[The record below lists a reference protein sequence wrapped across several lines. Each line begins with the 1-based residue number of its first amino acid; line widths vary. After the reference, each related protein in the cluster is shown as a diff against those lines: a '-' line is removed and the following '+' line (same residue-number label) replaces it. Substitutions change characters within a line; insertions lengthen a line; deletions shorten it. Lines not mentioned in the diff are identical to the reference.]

1 MERGPTEQLLES
13 PEHPY
18 TRGLLSCLLEG
29 DDDQSRLPTIEGS
42 VPERFEDGPGC
53 PFASRCSY
61 ATEYCSRSD
70 PPVID
75 AGPDHEVM
83 CAELDAVRDAS
94 AAVGGGTT
102 TSVQDDGSASQRTVE
117 TDRRSATN
125 DGVAADGASE
135 LVDLPAG
142 GEQSDRRNVPTQPD
156 PVGGAWP
163 EQTTRRSD
171 EPILEA
177 QGVSRTFDLTESSI
191 ARLLDRERT
200 LRAVDDVDLAVYPD
214 ETIGIVG
221 ESGSG
226 KSTLAELLTGLQVP
240 TEGEILFEGEPV
252 GIVEERT
259 ADQLADVGVVF
270 QNPRASINPRQRVRD
285 AIAEPLRE
293 RGWEASRRRSRVREL
308 LELVDLPEGFASRR
322 PHQLSGGQLQRVAI
336 ARAIALEPRI
346 LVLDEPVSALDVSV
360 RARLLNLLVE
370 LQRRLGLTIV
380 VISHD
385 LDVVRHVADRVAVM
399 YLGRVVE
406 RGPASVVFDR
416 PAHPYTAALLDAVP
430 RVTDDGEPVRLE
442 GPVPSAV
449 DAPAGCSFHP
459 RCPIA
464 EPECEASEPEH
475 EAVGEACSRCHFA
488 DEVAARGVRD
498 AGTTAGDAHT
508 DCEPEDGDA
517 SNTADDRQVH
527 R

>member
-1 MERGPTEQLLES
+1 
-13 PEHPY
+13 
-18 TRGLLSCLLEG
+18 
-29 DDDQSRLPTIEGS
+29 
-42 VPERFEDGPGC
+42 
-53 PFASRCSY
+53 
-61 ATEYCSRSD
+61 
-70 PPVID
+70 VID

-270 QNPRASINPRQRVRD
+270 PEPPGDVSIHASGSVTRSPSRCVSGGGRRHVAAAGSANCLSWSTFPKD
-285 AIAEPLRE
+285 
-293 RGWEASRRRSRVREL
+293 SRRVVHTSCRAVSSSESRSRVR
-308 LELVDLPEGFASRR
+308 
-322 PHQLSGGQLQRVAI
+322 
-336 ARAIALEPRI
+336 
-346 LVLDEPVSALDVSV
+346 
-360 RARLLNLLVE
+360 
-370 LQRRLGLTIV
+370 
-380 VISHD
+380 SH
-385 LDVVRHVADRVAVM
+385 
-399 YLGRVVE
+399 
-406 RGPASVVFDR
+406 
-416 PAHPYTAALLDAVP
+416 
-430 RVTDDGEPVRLE
+430 
-442 GPVPSAV
+442 
-449 DAPAGCSFHP
+449 
-459 RCPIA
+459 
-464 EPECEASEPEH
+464 
-475 EAVGEACSRCHFA
+475 
-488 DEVAARGVRD
+488 
-498 AGTTAGDAHT
+498 
-508 DCEPEDGDA
+508 
-517 SNTADDRQVH
+517 
-527 R
+527 